1 MRNWLVRLWIASLLA
16 GVRMFAVAPPHS
28 VLLISQDIAA
38 ALSQNDFRVSQDQV
52 ELLTA
57 VRSTRAEPPLEV
69 MSVEPWRTGSAKVRL
84 RCSQREVC
92 LPFYVLVNWSSAVE
106 SETAISR
113 WSSSGSHAIA
123 PSVPQHGPWLVHN
136 GEPVTLVIEREH
148 LRVQLPVVCLENG
161 KAGNTIRARSTD
173 HKRIYVAE
181 VVGEK
186 LLKGQL

>member
-1 MRNWLVRLWIASLLA
+1 MKNWLVRLWIASLLA
-16 GVRMFAVAPPHS
+16 GVGTFAVAPPQS
-28 VLLISQDIAA
+28 VLLSSQDIAA
-38 ALSQNDFRVSQDQV
+38 ALSRNDFRVLQDQV
-52 ELLTA
+52 ELLTS
-57 VRSTRAEPPLEV
+57 VRSMRAQPLLEV
-69 MSVEPWRTGSAKVRL
+69 MSVDPWHTGSAKVRL
-84 RCSQREVC
+84 RCTQHEDC
-92 LPFYVLVNWSSAVE
+92 LPFYVLVNWPSAVE

-123 PSVPQHGPWLVHN
+123 RPIPQHGPWLVHN
-136 GEPVTLVIEREH
+136 GEPATLVIEREH

-161 KAGNTIRARSTD
+161 SAGKTVRARSTD

>member
-1 MRNWLVRLWIASLLA
+1 MKKCLVRLWIASLLA
-16 GVRMFAVAPPHS
+16 GVPTFAVAPPQS
-28 VLLISQDIAA
+28 VLLSSKDIAA
-38 ALSQNDFRVSQDQV
+38 VLSQNDFQVSGNQV

-69 MSVEPWRTGSAKVRL
+69 TSVEPWRTGSAKVRL
-84 RCSQREVC
+84 RCSQRAEC
-92 LPFYVLVNWSSAVE
+92 LPFYVLVIWPSAEE

-113 WSSSGSHAIA
+113 WSSAGSHAIA
-123 PSVPQHGPWLVHN
+123 PPPPQHGPWLVHN
-136 GEPVTLVIEREH
+136 GQPATLFIEREH

-161 KAGNTIRARSTD
+161 SAGNTIRARSTD

-186 LLKGQL
+186 LLKGRL

>member
-1 MRNWLVRLWIASLLA
+1 MKNWLVRLWIASLLA
-16 GVRMFAVAPPHS
+16 GVHTFAAVPPQS
-28 VLLISQDIAA
+28 VLLSSQDIAA
-38 ALSQNDFRVSQDQV
+38 ALSQNDFRVSQSQV
-52 ELLTA
+52 ELLTE

-69 MSVEPWRTGSAKVRL
+69 MSVGPWRTGSMKVRL
-84 RCSQREVC
+84 RCRQHEVC
-92 LPFYVLVNWSSAVE
+92 LPFYVLVNWPSAVE

-113 WSSSGSHAIA
+113 WNSSGSHAIA
-123 PSVPQHGPWLVHN
+123 PSVPQHGRWLVHN

-161 KAGNTIRARSTD
+161 SAGNTIRARSTD